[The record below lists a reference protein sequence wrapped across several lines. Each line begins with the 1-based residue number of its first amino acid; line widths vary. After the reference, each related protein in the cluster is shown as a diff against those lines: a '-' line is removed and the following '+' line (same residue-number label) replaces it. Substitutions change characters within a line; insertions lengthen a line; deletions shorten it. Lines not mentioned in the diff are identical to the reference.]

1 MRIGIPRERLTN
13 ETRVAATPKTVE
25 QLLKLGFTVAV
36 ESGAGQL
43 ASFDDKAF
51 VQAGAEIVEG
61 NSVWQSEIILKV
73 NAPLDDEI
81 ALLNPGTTL
90 VSFIWPAQ
98 NPELMQK
105 LAERNVTVMAMDSVP
120 RISRAQSLDAL
131 SSMANIAGYR
141 AIVEA
146 AHEFGRFFTGQI
158 TAAGKV
164 PPAKVMVIG
173 AGVFGPD
180 TGNVGWILLAMV
192 IGGAIGIRLAKK
204 VEMTEMPEL
213 VAILHSFV
221 GLAAVLVGFNSYL
234 HHDAG
239 MAPIL
244 VNIHLTEVFLGIFI
258 GAVTFTG
265 SVVAFGKLCGKISSK
280 PLMLPNRHKMN
291 LAALV
296 VSFLLLIVF
305 VRTDSVGLQVL
316 ALLIMTAIAL
326 VFGWHLVAS
335 IGGADMPV
343 VVSMLNSYSGWAAA
357 AAGFMLSNDLLIVT
371 GALVGSS
378 GAILSYIMCKAMNR
392 SFISVIA
399 GGFGTDG
406 SSTGDDQEVGEHR
419 EITAEETA
427 ELLKNSHSVIITPG
441 YGMAVAQAQ
450 YPVAEITEKL
460 RARGINVRFG
470 IHPVAGRLPGH
481 MNVLLAEAKVPYDI
495 VLEMDEINDDFA
507 DTDTVLVIGANDTVN
522 PAAQDDPKSPIA
534 GMPVLEVWKAQN
546 VIVFKR
552 SMNTGYA
559 GVQNPLFFKENTHM
573 LFGDAKASVD
583 AILKAL

>member
-1 MRIGIPRERLTN
+1 MSGGLVTAAYI
-13 ETRVAATPKTVE
+13 VAAI
-25 QLLKLGFTVAV
+25 LFIFSL
-36 ESGAGQL
+36 AGLSKHETSRQGNN
-43 ASFDDKAF
+43 FGI
-51 VQAGAEIVEG
+51 AGMA
-61 NSVWQSEIILKV
+61 
-73 NAPLDDEI
+73 I
-81 ALLNPGTTL
+81 AL
-90 VSFIWPAQ
+90 
-98 NPELMQK
+98 
-105 LAERNVTVMAMDSVP
+105 
-120 RISRAQSLDAL
+120 
-131 SSMANIAGYR
+131 IAT
-141 AIVEA
+141 I
-146 AHEFGRFFTGQI
+146 
-158 TAAGKV
+158 
-164 PPAKVMVIG
+164 
-173 AGVFGPD
+173 FGPD

-406 SSTGDDQEVGEHR
+406 SSKPLMLPNRHKMNLAALVVSFLLLIVFVRTDSVGLQVLALLIMTAIALVFGWHLVASIGGADMPVVVSMLNSYSGWAAAAAGFMLSNDLLIVTGALVGSSGAILSYIMCKAMNRSFISVIAGGFGTDGSSTGDDQEVGEHR

-470 IHPVAGRLPGH
+470 IHPVAGRLP
-481 MNVLLAEAKVPYDI
+481 
-495 VLEMDEINDDFA
+495 
-507 DTDTVLVIGANDTVN
+507 
-522 PAAQDDPKSPIA
+522 
-534 GMPVLEVWKAQN
+534 
-546 VIVFKR
+546 
-552 SMNTGYA
+552 
-559 GVQNPLFFKENTHM
+559 
-573 LFGDAKASVD
+573 
-583 AILKAL
+583 